1 MAKQSRKLL
10 YGSSLIFRAR
20 GGGGEFGA
28 VFVRYTERGES
39 VIETAIDH
47 MTCVD
52 ITD

>member
-1 MAKQSRKLL
+1 VAKQSRKLL
-10 YGSSLIFRAR
+10 YGSSLIFRTR
-20 GGGGEFGA
+20 GGEFGA

-39 VIETAIDH
+39 VIETAVDH

>member
-20 GGGGEFGA
+20 GGEFGA
-28 VFVRYTERGES
+28 VFVRYTERGEES
-39 VIETAIDH
+39 VIETAVDH